1 MGFSRVTLGRGS
13 HDALDQSLTRTVFIG
28 NMRKFITRKAD
39 SGDGIQGLTACSP
52 LFANTGTGYWMS
64 TDTGSQSDKGLR
76 SPHIHGGAI
85 SIRQCAARLEE
96 ATDMFRSVVQVL
108 GRFAHM
114 IPTSRI
120 METKPTNV
128 SHDCRRNGSGQRDR
142 DMFGSYSIHQL
153 HIQGRAV
160 SIDVAVP
167 VEIKA
172 MIALFF
178 WHAFIYQVYVRR
190 IPNV

>member
-1 MGFSRVTLGRGS
+1 MVCLNA
-13 HDALDQSLTRTVFIG
+13 AL
-28 NMRKFITRKAD
+28 A
-39 SGDGIQGLTACSP
+39 
-52 LFANTGTGYWMS
+52 FATIETGHLMWA
-64 TDTGSQSDKGLR
+64 DTGSQSDKGLR
-76 SPHIHGGAI
+76 SPRIHGGAI

-96 ATDMFRSVVQVL
+96 ATDTFRSVIQVL

-120 METKPTNV
+120 METRPTNV
-128 SHDCRRNGSGQRDR
+128 SHDCRRNGSGQRDL
-142 DMFGSYSIHQL
+142 DMFGSYSIHRL

-172 MIALFF
+172 LIALFF
-178 WHAFIYQVYVRR
+178 WHAFICQVYVRR

>member
-1 MGFSRVTLGRGS
+1 
-13 HDALDQSLTRTVFIG
+13 
-28 NMRKFITRKAD
+28 
-39 SGDGIQGLTACSP
+39 
-52 LFANTGTGYWMS
+52 
-64 TDTGSQSDKGLR
+64 
-76 SPHIHGGAI
+76 
-85 SIRQCAARLEE
+85 
-96 ATDMFRSVVQVL
+96 
-108 GRFAHM
+108 M

-120 METKPTNV
+120 MDTKPTSV

-142 DMFGSYSIHQL
+142 GMFGSYSIHQL

-167 VEIKA
+167 AEIKA

>member
-1 MGFSRVTLGRGS
+1 MRRTKASRKRPSSGLWGTHHAPSLIPVMEHRDCLNT
-13 HDALDQSLTRTVFIG
+13 ALAF
-28 NMRKFITRKAD
+28 A
-39 SGDGIQGLTACSP
+39 TA
-52 LFANTGTGYWMS
+52 GTGYRIW
-64 TDTGSQSDKGLR
+64 TDTRGQSDKGFR
-76 SPHIHGGAI
+76 SPRINGGAI
-85 SIRQCAARLEE
+85 SIRQCPVRLEE
-96 ATDMFRSVVQVL
+96 ATDTFRSVVHVL

-120 METKPTNV
+120 TETRPINV

-142 DMFGSYSIHQL
+142 DMFGSYGIHQL

-172 MIALFF
+172 MIVFFF
-178 WHAFIYQVYVRR
+178 WRAFIYQVYVRR